1 MDMSLSKLWELVKDR
16 EARAVKALS
25 LNWTAREFQKRN
37 FKMEKAMATHSS
49 NPAWKIPWMED
60 PGRLQSMGLKY
71 IQNIYLHNLKYSMI
85 HVYLTLGISLG
96 GSWYSKHHCAFQPVE
111 WNTDYL

>member
-71 IQNIYLHNLKYSMI
+71 IQNIYFYKKDFICNIFSI
-85 HVYLTLGISLG
+85 I
-96 GSWYSKHHCAFQPVE
+96 
-111 WNTDYL
+111 